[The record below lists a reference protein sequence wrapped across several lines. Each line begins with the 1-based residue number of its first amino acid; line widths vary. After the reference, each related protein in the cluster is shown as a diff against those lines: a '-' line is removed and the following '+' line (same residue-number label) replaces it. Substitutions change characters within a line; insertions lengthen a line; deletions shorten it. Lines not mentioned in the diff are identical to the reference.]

1 MLLNSEFHAFTF
13 TMKFCAI
20 MKIYN
25 FNTDIQKWYINN
37 INRHKIILIRYQN
50 RNKTTSYVFVFQL
63 KMIVLKSEMFS
74 LPNGH
79 FHP

>member
-1 MLLNSEFHAFTF
+1 MCLF
-13 TMKFCAI
+13 
-20 MKIYN
+20 
-25 FNTDIQKWYINN
+25 
-37 INRHKIILIRYQN
+37 KIILIRYQN